1 MILGNFV
8 KWQGSIARNI
18 GWLTNFS
25 PINAHDKSAGS
36 YLTQK
41 RNGSSNYA
49 SEYAFEHSVSMK
61 KTLLGWHFQL
71 MKCTLRMFY
80 VAFSAHNLK
89 FRSVQP
95 FLLLLKWNKWAKNKI
110 TIADKS
116 MGKLCNFMKVNDEI
130 PKIEFKCNFHWHD
143 FYFLTFWIWPKK
155 LAFT

>member
-25 PINAHDKSAGS
+25 PINAHDKSTGS

-41 RNGSSNYA
+41 RNGLSNYA

-110 TIADKS
+110 TNRTLEY
-116 MGKLCNFMKVNDEI
+116 G
-130 PKIEFKCNFHWHD
+130 
-143 FYFLTFWIWPKK
+143 FYFNDQQY
-155 LAFT
+155 FTLKHLFLQINRWGNYAILWK